1 MDAGR
6 IRRVSRRDFIKFS
19 SLAAA
24 GVYVGAKSDIAQA
37 MGGGGCGGGGCGGG
51 GGSVIDPP
59 LGALFKDPVEMP
71 LTRANGIV
79 TCPGIKPQ
87 IARLPVNGV
96 LTDLMTYNGSFP
108 GPLVRLKRGE
118 KWAMKFTNGLPV
130 DTSKNILGFA
140 RGITNIHT
148 HGWHVSPSGMMDDVM
163 RVFAPGQS
171 GDYLYDTSLQPGGT
185 LCWYHPHI
193 HGLVG
198 EQVWGGLHGTLVVED
213 ETDAVLSGFETHVMV
228 LKDIAVSGGK
238 PAAYTSTMEY
248 MQGKEGGT
256 IMVNGQVNPVLTMRP
271 GQVQR
276 WRLLNAST
284 ARFYKLSLAGHTL
297 QVVGTDGG
305 LLDKPYPQSSMLL
318 APGERLDLLVKAST
332 TAGTYKLLS
341 LPYSRMGMMS
351 SAQITLLTVSVSGT
365 KVTQSLPSAVN
376 PMAMREMP
384 MGTPLARSFAL
395 SMSMGRGYINGRDFD
410 VDPLVVD
417 SEVMEE
423 MPMYE
428 LWTITNN
435 SNMDH
440 PWHQHVNPAQVQSI
454 SGGDAA
460 YAALYTKS
468 PAWKDVVIVPKGGSV
483 KLLVK
488 VADYTGMCMF
498 HCHILEHEDI
508 GMMGIWNLGM
518 DMGSMT
524 M

>member
-6 IRRVSRRDFIKFS
+6 IRRVNRRDFIKFS

-37 MGGGGCGGGGCGGG
+37 MGGGCGGGGCGGG

-59 LGALFKDPVEMP
+59 IGALFKDPVEMP
-71 LTRANGIV
+71 LTRGNGIATGAV
-79 TCPGIKPQ
+79 TPQ
-87 IARLPVNGV
+87 ITRLPINGT

-118 KWAMKFTNGLPV
+118 KWAMKFTNGLPR

-140 RGITNIHT
+140 RGVTNIHT
-148 HGWHVSPSGMMDDVM
+148 HGWHVSPSGTMDDVM

-284 ARFYKLSLAGHTL
+284 ARFYKL
-297 QVVGTDGG
+297 
-305 LLDKPYPQSSMLL
+305 
-318 APGERLDLLVKAST
+318 
-332 TAGTYKLLS
+332 
-341 LPYSRMGMMS
+341 
-351 SAQITLLTVSVSGT
+351 
-365 KVTQSLPSAVN
+365 
-376 PMAMREMP
+376 
-384 MGTPLARSFAL
+384 
-395 SMSMGRGYINGRDFD
+395 
-410 VDPLVVD
+410 
-417 SEVMEE
+417 
-423 MPMYE
+423 
-428 LWTITNN
+428 
-435 SNMDH
+435 
-440 PWHQHVNPAQVQSI
+440 
-454 SGGDAA
+454 
-460 YAALYTKS
+460 
-468 PAWKDVVIVPKGGSV
+468 
-483 KLLVK
+483 
-488 VADYTGMCMF
+488 
-498 HCHILEHEDI
+498 
-508 GMMGIWNLGM
+508 
-518 DMGSMT
+518 
-524 M
+524 

>member
-6 IRRVSRRDFIKFS
+6 IRRVNRRDFIKFT

-51 GGSVIDPP
+51 GGGVIDPP
-59 LGALFKDPVEMP
+59 IGALFKDPVEMP

-79 TCPGIKPQ
+79 TCPGITPQ
-87 IARLPVNGV
+87 IARLPVNGM

-140 RGITNIHT
+140 RGVTNIHT

-365 KVTQSLPSAVN
+365 KVRPVAAERGQPHGDARDADGHAAGAQLRAQHEHGARLYQRPGLRCRSPRRRLRSDGRDAHVRAVDHHQQLEHG
-376 PMAMREMP
+376 P
-384 MGTPLARSFAL
+384 PLAPTREPRAGAIHL
-395 SMSMGRGYINGRDFD
+395 GRRRGLRRVVHEEPGLEGRRDRAQGRLGQAAGQGRRLHRH
-410 VDPLVVD
+410 VHVPL
-417 SEVMEE
+417 
-423 MPMYE
+423 P
-428 LWTITNN
+428 
-435 SNMDH
+435 H
-440 PWHQHVNPAQVQSI
+440 P
-454 SGGDAA
+454 G
-460 YAALYTKS
+460 T
-468 PAWKDVVIVPKGGSV
+468 
-483 KLLVK
+483 
-488 VADYTGMCMF
+488 
-498 HCHILEHEDI
+498 
-508 GMMGIWNLGM
+508 
-518 DMGSMT
+518 
-524 M
+524 

>member
-6 IRRVSRRDFIKFS
+6 IRRVSRRDFIKFT

-37 MGGGGCGGGGCGGG
+37 MGGGCGGGGCGGG

-59 LGALFKDPVEMP
+59 IGALFKDPVEMP
-71 LTRANGIV
+71 LTRANGIATGAV
-79 TCPGIKPQ
+79 TPQ
-87 IARLPVNGV
+87 ITRLPVNGV

-118 KWAMKFTNGLPV
+118 KWAMKFTNGLPK
-130 DTSKNILGFA
+130 DTTKNILGFA
-140 RGITNIHT
+140 RGVTNIHT

-341 LPYSRMGMMS
+341 PALLAHGHDELGADHPAHGERERDEGHPVAAERGQPHGDARDADGHAAG
-351 SAQITLLTVSVSGT
+351 AQLRAQHEHG
-365 KVTQSLPSAVN
+365 
-376 PMAMREMP
+376 
-384 MGTPLARSFAL
+384 ARLHQRPRLRCRSPRRRL
-395 SMSMGRGYINGRDFD
+395 RSDGRDAHVRA
-410 VDPLVVD
+410 VD
-417 SEVMEE
+417 
-423 MPMYE
+423 
-428 LWTITNN
+428 
-435 SNMDH
+435 H
-440 PWHQHVNPAQVQSI
+440 HQQ
-454 SGGDAA
+454 
-460 YAALYTKS
+460 
-468 PAWKDVVIVPKGGSV
+468 
-483 KLLVK
+483 
-488 VADYTGMCMF
+488 
-498 HCHILEHEDI
+498 LEH
-508 GMMGIWNLGM
+508 GPPRGT
-518 DMGSMT
+518 ST
-524 M
+524 